1 MTQSHPV
8 RLLFMISLALQ
19 IIDLGNSYQREKY
32 QDSREEINNATAQLQ
47 QKTLNWTLNNFREE
61 HDRTQ
66 GWRPQGSF
74 PYSWAFQERAPPRP
88 RCCKNGGTCVLGS
101 FCVCPAH
108 FTGRY
113 CEHDLRHSECGA
125 VMHGAWTFRGC
136 RLCRCVFATLHCLPR
151 QTTGRCD
158 LKDFLASHSSGPSTR
173 CTWSVLLFLPCVLL
187 KSILSEGAPD
197 FSKWVREA
205 ALCGEPGFV
214 LPLALSML

>member
-1 MTQSHPV
+1 MVLRDGDAKTGGEHSQPREHTAKWDV
-8 RLLFMISLALQ
+8 DM
-19 IIDLGNSYQREKY
+19 LGYQREKY
-32 QDSREEINNATAQLQ
+32 KDSREEINNATAQLQ

-74 PYSWAFQERAPPRP
+74 PYSWAFQERYPTGAPPRP

-151 QTTGRCD
+151 QTTGRCEER
-158 LKDFLASHSSGPSTR
+158 LSR
-173 CTWSVLLFLPCVLL
+173 LPLEWTKHTVHVEC
-187 KSILSEGAPD
+187 
-197 FSKWVREA
+197 A
-205 ALCGEPGFV
+205 ALP
-214 LPLALSML
+214 ALRAPEIHPQRRARLLTPWELEVRLTSPSG